1 MEGESKSPVITLY
14 DDMIFY
20 WQNGGE
26 EEYVK
31 KLDVR
36 KTKEQLKLD
45 MFIQRVIVYDKTN
58 HDEDM
63 LNLVCV
69 FENIGTRLGIQEQ
82 SEVVQLIIKRDPKA
96 VQIIKSQTYLD
107 LGLEEE
113 RDEEEVHDETAFL
126 TGQLQGLIDLSNK
139 EKENIG
145 KPTGD
150 EGRLYSLT
158 NLYRIVAM
166 LDFFFG
172 LAECSPRALNLVQS
186 VSLPHHLQ
194 YLIELSV
201 EGMPQIQ
208 IVVQKLFQSM
218 MRLDLPSEVY
228 EEAVTLAKSRN
239 VETSALGFVENEV
252 NRVLA

>member
-1 MEGESKSPVITLY
+1 
-14 DDMIFY
+14 
-20 WQNGGE
+20 
-26 EEYVK
+26 
-31 KLDVR
+31 
-36 KTKEQLKLD
+36 
-45 MFIQRVIVYDKTN
+45 
-58 HDEDM
+58 
-63 LNLVCV
+63 
-69 FENIGTRLGIQEQ
+69 
-82 SEVVQLIIKRDPKA
+82 
-96 VQIIKSQTYLD
+96 
-107 LGLEEE
+107 
-113 RDEEEVHDETAFL
+113 
-126 TGQLQGLIDLSNK
+126 
-139 EKENIG
+139 
-145 KPTGD
+145 
-150 EGRLYSLT
+150 
-158 NLYRIVAM
+158 M

-172 LAECSPRALNLVQS
+172 LAECSPRALGLVQS